1 MCATRP
7 RPFFRS
13 ITPPPARCS
22 HFAMIRK
29 EISLSAPNSFI
40 GTAAAYFTRGL
51 LKYNFDCVRKIGRRV
66 SLGKHMSWEISEVGD
81 IQFCQLSQSTWS

>member
-1 MCATRP
+1 VCNSTPSLFSLDYAAPGTLLA
-7 RPFFRS
+7 FRDD
-13 ITPPPARCS
+13 P
-22 HFAMIRK
+22 K